1 MEWAEAEASFRT
13 WGGSAGPAGFG
24 WGGDLGEVIG
34 WGGKGEGV
42 GEFNGVYI

>member
-1 MEWAEAEASFRT
+1 MGRGRGEFPYL
-13 WGGSAGPAGFG
+13 GGSAGPAGFG